1 MGKLRRFAISIDT
14 DLADS
19 FDKHI
24 GQEGYSNRSEAIRDL
39 IRDHL
44 AADRLELDGAEA
56 VASLSLVYD
65 HHQHELSDTLTH
77 LQHDH
82 HELIISSLHVHIDHD
97 NCLEVIIMKGPNTR
111 IKSVSDRLM
120 STRGVK
126 HAKLTMTATG
136 RHL

>member
-1 MGKLRRFAISIDT
+1 MERLKRFGISIDAV
-14 DLADS
+14 LADS
-19 FDKHI
+19 FDEHI
-24 GQEGYSNRSEAIRDL
+24 TREGYSNRSEALRDL

-44 AADRLELDGAEA
+44 ETDRLELDGAET

-97 NCLEVIIMKGPNTR
+97 NCLEVI
-111 IKSVSDRLM
+111 S
-120 STRGVK
+120 
-126 HAKLTMTATG
+126 
-136 RHL
+136 